1 MRNSPIIVRL
11 PLAAGL
17 ALALG
22 MAQAAAQ
29 EVSLTHA
36 QGEVTL
42 PAAPQKIAVFDLPS
56 LDIIQ
61 ALGKSDLVVAVPKTA
76 ERANF
81 PTHLAAFAEDR
92 YAPAGTLF
100 EPDAVALEAIGPD
113 LIVLGGRSR
122 GKFEDMGAIA
132 PTVDMSAGDGDI
144 IANVIATTENLGRLL
159 GAEDAAEARI
169 AAFRDTIAR
178 THELAAGAGNGLLL
192 FGAGEGL
199 RVEAP
204 GSRFGAVYD
213 LVGIEPAIGP
223 AEPQTGD
230 RPEPGSPEAEA
241 ARQRQQE
248 VLEAALASNP
258 DWIFTIDRNFA
269 VGNTD
274 IRPLPE
280 RLAEDERVTAT
291 EAWKA
296 GRVVHLDGKI
306 WYLMG
311 GGIDAM
317 TVSAE
322 AAAEAFVKAK

>member
-1 MRNSPIIVRL
+1 MRNGPIIARL

-22 MAQAAAQ
+22 VGQATGQ

-42 PAAPQKIAVFDLPS
+42 PAAPQKIAVFDLPT

-81 PTHLAAFAEDR
+81 PAHLTAFAEDR
-92 YAPAGTLF
+92 YAPGGTLF
-100 EPDAVALEAIGPD
+100 EPDAGALETIGPD
-113 LIVLGGRSR
+113 LIVVGGRSR
-122 GKFEDMGAIA
+122 GKFEDMSAIA
-132 PTVDMSAGDGDI
+132 PTIDMSAGDGDI
-144 IANVIATTENLGRLL
+144 ITAVIANTENLGRLL
-159 GAEDAAEARI
+159 GAEDAAATRI
-169 AAFRDTIAR
+169 AAFRETIAR
-178 THELAAGAGNGLLL
+178 THELGAGAGNGLLL
-192 FGAGEGL
+192 FGAGEGI
-199 RVEAP
+199 RAEAP

-223 AEPQTGD
+223 VEAATGP

-248 VLEAALASNP
+248 ALEAALASEP

-269 VGNTD
+269 VDNTD

-280 RLAEDERVTAT
+280 RLAEDERVTTT
-291 EAWKA
+291 EAWQA

-317 TVSAE
+317 TASAE
-322 AAAEAFVKAK
+322 AAAEAFAKAQ

>member
-1 MRNSPIIVRL
+1 MKNTPLTARL

-22 MAQAAAQ
+22 LGQVVAQ

-36 QGEVTL
+36 QGEITL
-42 PAAPQKIAVFDLPS
+42 PAAPQKIAVFDLPT

-81 PTHLAAFAEDR
+81 PAHLTAFAEDR

-100 EPDAVALEAIGPD
+100 EPDASVLQSIGPD

-144 IANVIATTENLGRLL
+144 VATVIANTENLGRLL
-159 GAEDAAEARI
+159 GAEDAAATRI

-178 THELAAGAGNGLLL
+178 THELGAKAGTGLLL
-192 FGAGEGL
+192 FGAGENI
-199 RVEAP
+199 RAEAP

-213 LVGIEPAIGP
+213 LVGIKPAIDP
-223 AEPQTGD
+223 AEAATGP

-241 ARQRQQE
+241 ARQRAQE
-248 VLEAALASNP
+248 ALEAALASNP

-269 VGNTD
+269 VGNTE

-280 RLAEDERVTAT
+280 RLAEDARVTAT
-291 EAWKA
+291 DAWQA

-317 TVSAE
+317 TASAE
-322 AAAEAFVKAK
+322 AAAEAFAKAQ

>member
-1 MRNSPIIVRL
+1 MNYLGIARL
-11 PLAAGL
+11 PLTVGIF
-17 ALALG
+17 LALG
-22 MAQAAAQ
+22 LGQATAQ

-42 PAAPQKIAVFDLPS
+42 PAAPQKLAVFDLPT

-81 PTHLAAFAEDR
+81 PAHLAAFGEDR
-92 YAPAGTLF
+92 FAPAGTLF
-100 EPDAVALEAIGPD
+100 EPDAGALETIGPD
-113 LIVLGGRSR
+113 LIVLSGRSR
-122 GKFEDMGAIA
+122 DKFEDMGAIA
-132 PTVDMSAGDGDI
+132 PTIDMSAGDGDI
-144 IANVIATTENLGRLL
+144 VANVIAHTENLGRLL
-159 GAEDAAEARI
+159 GAEDAAATRI
-169 AAFRDTIAR
+169 AAFRETIAR
-178 THELAAGAGNGLLL
+178 THELGAGAGKGLLL
-192 FGAGEGL
+192 FGAGENI
-199 RVEAP
+199 RAEAP

-223 AEPQTGD
+223 AEAATGP

-248 VLEAALASNP
+248 ALEAALASDP

-269 VGNTD
+269 VDNTD

-296 GRVVHLDGKI
+296 GRVIHLDGKI

-317 TVSAE
+317 TASAE
-322 AAAEAFVKAK
+322 AAAEAFAKAQ